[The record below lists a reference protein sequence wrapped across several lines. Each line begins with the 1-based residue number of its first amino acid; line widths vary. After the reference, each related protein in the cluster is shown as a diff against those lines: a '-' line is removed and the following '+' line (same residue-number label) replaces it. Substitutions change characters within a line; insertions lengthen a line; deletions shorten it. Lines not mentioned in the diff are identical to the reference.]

1 MYLAAAGVGRLGL
14 VDHDGVDVTNLHR
27 QVMHTTSRVGLNK
40 AVSGRITCTAINP
53 TIQVEA
59 HTRGFTPTNALE
71 LVERYDVVVDATDN
85 PATRYLVSD
94 ACVVSGKPLVSAAA
108 VGTDGQLTVYNYG
121 NGGPCYRCLFPEAPA
136 PENCSRCGEAGVLGV
151 VPGIMGCL
159 QALEAIKILSGVGDV
174 SSKKLTIFDALAGRF
189 TTVRLRNRNPT
200 CVACGSSPVI
210 TRTTLPSYDY
220 VLFTGQPPDD
230 GPPADLELIDP
241 RFRLKPQ
248 QVARI
253 LAAQMEM
260 DVEATAEQCRE
271 AVMAEP
277 EAAIGKAGP
286 GLVERFSACEREE
299 QQQGRARQGDQ
310 QSQQEEMHATVNQI
324 VDSDSYRDG
333 RVDREQ
339 TLFLDVRPT
348 TQYNIMALPG
358 VMHVPYERLEERLPE
373 LLAMLGM
380 GTRVSDSA
388 AASSPTGVAA
398 DMEATVIGS
407 PHSGAVAMATITT
420 AAAAASCAAVA
431 SAAEPLARGVAIGS
445 GSTGN
450 AAGGEAEAGGSQPRV
465 VVLCRR
471 GNNSQR
477 VVARLAGL
485 GVKGV
490 TDMQGGYMAWAKQV
504 DPDMPL
510 L

>member
-14 VDHDGVDVTNLHR
+14 VDHDIVDVTNLHR
-27 QVMHTTSRVGLNK
+27 QVMHATSRVGLNK
-40 AVSGRITCTAINP
+40 AVSGRITCAAINP

-59 HTRGFTPTNALE
+59 HTRGFTPATALE
-71 LVERYDVVVDATDN
+71 LVELYDVVIDATDN
-85 PATRYLVSD
+85 PPTRYLISD

-121 NGGPCYRCLFPEAPA
+121 NDGPCYRCLFPEAPA

-189 TTVRLRNRNPT
+189 TTVRLRNRNPA

-210 TRTTLPSYDY
+210 NRATLPSYDY

-248 QVARI
+248 QVARL
-253 LAAQMEM
+253 LAAQMKM
-260 DVEATAEQCRE
+260 DVDATAGQHRE
-271 AVMAEP
+271 PDAV
-277 EAAIGKAGP
+277 IGEAGP
-286 GLVERFSACEREE
+286 GPVRSFGAQEHETQ
-299 QQQGRARQGDQ
+299 QQQGRVRQGDLQ
-310 QSQQEEMHATVNQI
+310 QG
-324 VDSDSYRDG
+324 RDG
-333 RVDREQ
+333 GVGQQR

-348 TQYNIMALPG
+348 AQYNIMALPG
-358 VMHVPYERLEERLPE
+358 VVHMPYERLEERLSQ
-373 LLAMLGM
+373 LLAMLGVAIP
-380 GTRVSDSA
+380 RIDSA
-388 AASSPTGVAA
+388 AASPTAVAA
-398 DMEATVIGS
+398 SMAATVMES
-407 PHSGAVAMATITT
+407 PNSGAIAAGAIATV
-420 AAAAASCAAVA
+420 AASCEAVA
-431 SAAEPLARGVAIGS
+431 SAAEPLAGGFAIGS
-445 GSTGN
+445 GSTGDAN
-450 AAGGEAEAGGSQPRV
+450 GETDAWGSQPRV

-490 TDMQGGYMAWAKQV
+490 TDMQGGYTAWAKQV